1 MASMQML
8 AICVWRSVD
17 LKSLVFHLRS
27 SASSA
32 DKSADKAAPTTAV
45 DIQRTHPQMTQ
56 MTQMTQR
63 LSNWIGDGLK
73 TVGRSIK

>member
-56 MTQMTQR
+56 MTQR

>member
-1 MASMQML
+1 ML

-32 DKSADKAAPTTAV
+32 DKSADKAAPATAV

-56 MTQMTQR
+56 MAQR